1 MTGEPVAGVERW
13 GGYVPA
19 WRLARAV
26 LGRAWDTPS
35 VPGERSVCA
44 GDEDSLTMGIEAAL
58 ACTGGDAGE
67 IDAIFFATTTAPY
80 AEKQGAATIAAVL
93 DRSGVLTADV
103 TGTLRAGT
111 TALRAALGAVRAG
124 TARKALV
131 VAADARPAE
140 PATTMEQ
147 LFGDGAA
154 ALIVGSRPVAEVT
167 GEASVAEDFTGP
179 WRRTGDPY
187 VRSFEPKLETEYG
200 YLRPVE
206 RAVRE
211 ALAAAGITPDAVSR
225 FAAYAPDSRAW
236 SQAAKRAGL
245 AGGRDP
251 LLAQVGNL
259 GAAHAPLA
267 LCAALDEAAPGEHI
281 VLAGQGEGAD
291 ALVLRVSSGVEAA
304 RPAASV
310 AGLIA
315 SKRMLP
321 SYESYLRFRRLLP
334 SDASDPRSSTV
345 TYWRDR
351 AQALPLYGVRC
362 TACGVVQFP
371 ANRSCIE
378 CFAFDRMEPAKLARR
393 GAVFTFTLDHLAGGE
408 YLETPV
414 PRAVVDLDG
423 GGRIF
428 LEVTDADPRAVR
440 IGMPV
445 ELTFRK
451 IHEGAGF
458 KNYYWKARAARV
470 APQGSA
476 PA

>member
-1 MTGEPVAGVERW
+1 MAGISRW
-13 GGYVPA
+13 GAYVPA
-19 WRLARAV
+19 WRLDRAM

-35 VPGERSVCA
+35 LPGERAVSA
-44 GDEDSLTMGIEAAL
+44 GDEDALTMGVEAAL
-58 ACTGGDAGE
+58 ACLGDSSAGE

-80 AEKQGAATIAAVL
+80 AEKQAAATIAGVL
-93 DRSGVLTADV
+93 DRSDVRTTDV

-111 TALRAALGAVRAG
+111 TALRAALDAVRG
-124 TARKALV
+124 GARKALV

-154 ALIVGSRPVAEVT
+154 AVLVSPDAPITVA

-200 YLRPVE
+200 YTRAVE

-211 ALAAAGITPDAVSR
+211 ALAAAGIGPDAVAR
-225 FAAYAPDSRAW
+225 FAAYAPDPRSY
-236 SQAAKRAGL
+236 QQVAKRAGL
-245 AGGRDP
+245 AAGKEP
-251 LLAQVGNL
+251 LMLTLGNL
-259 GAAHAPLA
+259 GAAHAIVS
-267 LCAALDEAAPGEHI
+267 LCAALDEAAAGEH
-281 VLAGQGEGAD
+281 VVVAGQGEGAD
-291 ALVLRVSSGVEAA
+291 ALVLQVSKGIEAV
-304 RPAASV
+304 RAAGTI
-310 AGLIA
+310 AALTA
-315 SKRMLP
+315 SKQMLP

-334 SDASDPRSSTV
+334 SDATDPRSSTV

-362 TACGVVQFP
+362 GECGIVQFP

-378 CFAFDRMEPAKLARR
+378 CSAFDRMEPVRLARR
-393 GAVFTFTLDHLAGGE
+393 GTIFTYTLDHLVGGE

-414 PRAVVDLDG
+414 PRAVIDLDG

-428 LEVTDADPRAVR
+428 LEVTDVDPQAVR

-451 IHEGAGF
+451 IHEGSGF
-458 KNYYWKARAARV
+458 KNYYWKARPPRLA
-470 APQGSA
+470 SA
-476 PA
+476 KEASR